1 MGVWEK
7 LRRLWALKEIALAF
21 RSYEELRVYKKAEE
35 FSDLVWQIILGRQY
49 FEKTT
54 MGEQLVTAADSIG
67 TNIAEGAGRGTD
79 KENQRFIRIAR
90 GSLYELKF
98 RLGRA
103 IFRGLIKESEMNAVQ
118 SLTAEIGPSLNAYLK
133 SFTNRITI

>member
-1 MGVWEK
+1 M
-7 LRRLWALKEIALAF
+7 AF

-35 FSDLVWQIILGRQY
+35 LSDLVWQIILGWQY

-54 MGEQLVTAADSIG
+54 MGGQLVTAADSIDA
-67 TNIAEGAGRGTD
+67 NIAEGAGRGTD

-103 IFRGLIKESEMNAVQ
+103 ISRGLIKESEMNSVQ
-118 SLTAEIGPSLNAYLK
+118 ILIAEIGPSLNAYLK
-133 SFTNRITI
+133 SFTNRIKT

>member
-1 MGVWEK
+1 
-7 LRRLWALKEIALAF
+7 LKEIALAF
-21 RSYEELRVYKKAEE
+21 RSYEDLRVFQMAEKLSE
-35 FSDLVWQIILGRQY
+35 LVWQIVLGWKY

-54 MGEQLVTAADSIG
+54 MGGQLVTAADSIG
-67 TNIAEGAGRGTD
+67 ANIAEGAGRGTD

-103 IFRGLIKESEMNAVQ
+103 ISRGLIKESEITAVQ
-118 SLTAEIGPSLNAYLK
+118 SLIAEIGPSLNAYLK
-133 SFTNRITI
+133 SFTNRIKT